1 MKTFSKLIFLCF
13 LSLSVCGVT
22 NSFAIPRKEL
32 TFEEAEQQQI
42 EKLTPEEVL
51 QLIEAN
57 GLAFFLN
64 GKGIDIEFYIKELQQ
79 RDLNQ
84 LDHKEQE
91 LLHKIEQG
99 ESVEKLKEKRKR
111 LLNLIESARVNA
123 KLQNQKNL
131 FEKEVIIIKLIL
143 EEQLQPML
151 RLSLY
156 LLRFLIDKDL
166 RLEGLRLVTPLIMEQ
181 QQIIIEQADEESC
194 CNCIIL

>member
-57 GLAFFLN
+57 GQAFFLN
-64 GKGIDIEFYIKELQQ
+64 GKGIDTEFYIKELQQ

>member
-194 CNCIIL
+194 CNCITL